1 MLIKRFGVQKIVIGM
16 AFIAGIAVG
25 TIGLG
30 QAIASTESS
39 SVPKDVQIY
48 QKNENGETYGSS
60 LNARPQDKLPD
71 LISAV
76 GVDGTSGYVRASDLF
91 GAMPKTPEEALA
103 QQSKRKVGEIRKIPL
118 YDVDG
123 KTVIGEFNVVN
134 TQVIQK
140 PAESR

>member
-30 QAIASTESS
+30 QAIASSESS